1 MGRLLTLFLL
11 MFNTIFALNIPQTSY
26 STITQV
32 NGNAITLQN
41 SLGANGTSGVI
52 VRNVGGRDYILAYIK
67 QVSPNKA
74 VIIDSDPIDGNPL
87 ANIKP
92 IAKVGDR
99 VIGGFLYS
107 KVMILA
113 PNRDDFNAL
122 QSSFGIN
129 SINPDYFLAYL
140 KGSSPSSSDYKKFA
154 KLMGIGLFLIAKNGI
169 LTLYDPISQEVIA
182 KEAYKSKS
190 KINITPFYTNFK

>member
-1 MGRLLTLFLL
+1 MSRLLTIFLIVT
-11 MFNTIFALNIPQTSY
+11 NIIFALNIPQTTY
-26 STITQV
+26 TTITQV
-32 NGNAITLQN
+32 SGDRVFLQSPMGINGQ
-41 SLGANGTSGVI
+41 SGVI

-67 QVSPNKA
+67 QISSNSA
-74 VIIDSDPIDGNPL
+74 VIIDKDPIDGNPL

-113 PNRDDFNAL
+113 PNRDDFNTL
-122 QSSFGIN
+122 QNSLGIN

-169 LTLYDPISQEVIA
+169 VTLYDPISGEVIA
-182 KEAYKSKS
+182 KDKYISSSKDRV
-190 KINITPFYTNFK
+190 NPFFTNLN